1 MTTIMKKKP
10 RIAISVDKGTEE
22 ALKLI
27 AKRDKV
33 PVASKAGDLL
43 RLALEIDEDVA
54 LGDLMEERMKDKNVQ
69 YIPFDEVWCEV
80 FPKR

>member
-1 MTTIMKKKP
+1 M
-10 RIAISVDKGTEE
+10 EE

-43 RLALEIDEDVA
+43 RLALEIDEDLA
-54 LGDLMEERMKDKNVQ
+54 LGAMMEERDTPDAKYV
-69 YIPFDEVWCEV
+69 PFDKVWEKV
-80 FPKR
+80 FSKK